1 MRRLRSIHVLAAAPL
16 ALSAQGAPQWHAQVG
31 AVWSQPKGDLTQV
44 SSDAGWGVMVGTQ
57 AMETPQGAMRFF
69 VEYRRF
75 WIHPDGG
82 RYSLSDAGV
91 ILTGSLTGPVY
102 GFLGASAERIH
113 LPTRDAAIKLGGR
126 AGLGW
131 TMSRHFSLEAAYTT
145 SSLDH
150 RSINAVEGSLILTF

>member
-1 MRRLRSIHVLAAAPL
+1 MRRWSSIFLLAAAPL
-16 ALSAQGAPQWHAQVG
+16 ALSAQSAPQWHAQVG
-31 AVWSQPKGDLTQV
+31 AVWSRPEGDLSQV
-44 SSDAGWGVMVGTQ
+44 SDKAGWGLMVGTQ
-57 AMETPQGAMRFF
+57 AAETPQGAMRLF

-75 WIHPDGG
+75 SLEGGG
-82 RYSLSDAGV
+82 RFSLSDAGV
-91 ILTGSLTGPVY
+91 LLTGSVAGPVY

-145 SSLDH
+145 ASLDH
-150 RSINAVEGSLILTF
+150 RSVNTVEGSLILTF